1 MNVKQ
6 SLSTILARLTSI
18 SIDSEVYC
26 PTSDEIKN
34 DDVNRLAKRLK
45 TSSDKETLTNILEW
59 EERNIAFW
67 IERHPLVTVFWDS
80 VMALLFGIIILSV
93 LTITS
98 ILPFSFYSWF
108 VVKWLVIWASCIA
121 TTLVIMTLILHSNRK
136 FSWKEALKGLMAAF
150 TLGIS
155 MDFLLDKKL
164 GVCRDY
170 AKLTACLL
178 ANIYPDAE
186 IYFATA
192 PGHVA
197 TGKKIGDELYML
209 DQRLPILAK
218 GRWNDYRK
226 PHWYHTMK
234 KFDPAKMTLQK
245 ADRRAFIHAN
255 TRTELNAEKLERLSK
270 RMTELLNT
278 NEQPDDKTISL
289 QKPIPIAWQNGFTL
303 YEENEM
309 TDYSLARYL
318 ATKISS
324 EFVRMNQITRI
335 ETSRYKNDLI
345 FQIHVR
351 MDTKGP

>member
-6 SLSTILARLTSI
+6 SLSTILTRLTSI
-18 SIDSEVYC
+18 SIDSEAYC

-34 DDVNRLAKRLK
+34 EDVNRLAKRLK

-59 EERNIAFW
+59 EERNIIFW

-80 VMALLFGIIILSV
+80 VLALLFGIVIVSV

-108 VVKWLVIWASCIA
+108 VVKWSVIWAGCIV

-136 FSWKEALKGLMAAF
+136 FSWKEALKGLMTAF
-150 TLGIS
+150 TPESIS

-192 PGHVA
+192 RGHVA
-197 TGKKIGDELYML
+197 TGKEIGDELYML

-218 GRWNDYRK
+218 DRWNSYRK
-226 PHWYHTMK
+226 PRWYHTMK
-234 KFDPAKMTLQK
+234 RFDPAKMTLQK
-245 ADRRAFIHAN
+245 ADKRAFIHAN
-255 TRTELNAEKLERLSK
+255 TRTELNAEKLEHLSK
-270 RMTELLNT
+270 KMTELLNT
-278 NEQPDDKTISL
+278 NEQPDDKTIPL
-289 QKPIPIAWQNGFTL
+289 QKPIPIPWKNGFTL

-309 TDYSLARYL
+309 TDYSLARYI

-324 EFVRMNQITRI
+324 EFVRINQITKI
-335 ETSRYKNDLI
+335 ETNRDKNDLI

-351 MDTKGP
+351 TDT